1 VNVNFK
7 QAYRAAISFGLGIF
21 ITFNQAHGPD
31 VGLTVLG
38 VYGVALGLGLTAL
51 TLTKKADLS
60 ALQELPVAVLALLVG
75 LFSLLALGNQPTQ
88 LPAFLA
94 LVAAWGLISG
104 AFELYQGRRS
114 GFKTQNGKDFMISA
128 VFGLL
133 LGLLFLAVPLDSVS
147 AVGFFG
153 AYLAMSGV
161 HLGIAAASSK
171 KPK

>member
-1 VNVNFK
+1 VNVNLK
-7 QAYRAAISFGLGIF
+7 QAFRAALSFGLGVF

-38 VYGVALGLGLTAL
+38 IYGIALGLGMTAL
-51 TLTKKADLS
+51 TLTKQADLS
-60 ALQELPVAVLALLVG
+60 ALQELPIAVLALLVG
-75 LFSLLALGNQPTQ
+75 IFSLLALGNQPTQ
-88 LPAFLA
+88 LPTFLA

-114 GFKTQNGKDFMISA
+114 SFKTQAGKDFMISA

-133 LGLLFLAVPLDSVS
+133 LGVLFLAVPLDTVS

-161 HLGIAAASSK
+161 HLGIAAASGK

>member
-1 VNVNFK
+1 MNVNLK
-7 QAYRAAISFGLGIF
+7 QAFRAAVSFGLGVF
-21 ITFNQAHGPD
+21 VTFNQAHGPD
-31 VGLTVLG
+31 TGLLVLG
-38 VYGVALGLGLTAL
+38 IFGIVLGIGLGAL
-51 TLTKKADLS
+51 TLTIAELS

-75 LFSLLALGNQPTQ
+75 LFSLLALANQETQ

-94 LVAAWGLISG
+94 LVSAWGLISG
-104 AFELYQGRRS
+104 AFELYQARRS
-114 GFKTQNGKDFMISA
+114 SFKSQEGKDFLISA
-128 VFGLL
+128 IFGLL
-133 LGLLFLAVPLDSVS
+133 LGLLFLAVQLDSVS

>member
-1 VNVNFK
+1 MNVNLK
-7 QAYRAAISFGLGIF
+7 QAFRAALSFGLGVF

-38 VYGVALGLGLTAL
+38 IFGIALGIGMTAL
-51 TLTKKADLS
+51 TLTKQADLS
-60 ALQELPVAVLALLVG
+60 ALQELPIAVLALLVG
-75 LFSLLALGNQPTQ
+75 IFSLLALGNQPTQ

-114 GFKTQNGKDFMISA
+114 SFKTQAGKDFMISA

-133 LGLLFLAVPLDSVS
+133 LGVLFLAVPLDTVS

-161 HLGIAAASSK
+161 HLGIAAASGK

>member
-1 VNVNFK
+1 MNVNLK
-7 QAYRAAISFGLGIF
+7 QAFRATVSFGLGVF
-21 ITFNQAHGPD
+21 VTFNQAHGPD
-31 VGLTVLG
+31 TGLLVLGIFGIVLG
-38 VYGVALGLGLTAL
+38 VGLGAL

-75 LFSLLALGNQPTQ
+75 LFALLALANQETQ

-94 LVAAWGLISG
+94 LVSAWGLISG
-104 AFELYQGRRS
+104 AFELYQARRS
-114 GFKTQNGKDFMISA
+114 SFKSQEGKDFLISA
-128 VFGLL
+128 IFGLL
-133 LGLLFLAVPLDSVS
+133 LGLLFLAVQLDSVS